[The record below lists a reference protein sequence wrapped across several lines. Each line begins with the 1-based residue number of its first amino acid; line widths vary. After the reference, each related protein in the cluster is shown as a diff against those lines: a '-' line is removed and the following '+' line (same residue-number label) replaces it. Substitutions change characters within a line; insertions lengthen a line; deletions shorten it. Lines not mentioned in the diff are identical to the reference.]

1 LSETNNTSTETF
13 VKTINLSKKIFKL
26 VGLRRLN
33 LFIFKVW
40 RLNYMKIWKK
50 EQISISCEN

>member
-1 LSETNNTSTETF
+1 MSETNNTSTETF